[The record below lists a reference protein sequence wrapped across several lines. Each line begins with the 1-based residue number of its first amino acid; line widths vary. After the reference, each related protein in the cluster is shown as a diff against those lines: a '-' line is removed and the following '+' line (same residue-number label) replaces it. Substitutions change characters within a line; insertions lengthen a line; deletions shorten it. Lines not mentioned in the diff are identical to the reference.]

1 MDFQSMTCWFDTC
14 WHTAFVQEGLA
25 LGIFALSLV
34 VRKLFA
40 RWIVELVYRLFSTQ
54 KGQEGFHH
62 IFVETFTPPLSMVF
76 VIAGLMLSLNI
87 LELPARFIG
96 IGAHILSSVITFTV
110 FWTLYRLADR
120 LSLLLERSQSAL
132 AGKVSEELRHFL
144 ITLSKTLLTIL
155 GIMSVLEGW
164 GINVGAFLGGLGLLT
179 AAVGFAAKDSI
190 ANLFGSLAIFMDQ
203 SLRKGDWIKVGDV
216 EGVVERIGL
225 RTTTLRQFDK
235 AQTSLPNI
243 KLAEGAVANYSKMT
257 CRRVKWEVGVRYNTP
272 SQTLQHITT
281 SFRAYLEDHPEIET
295 DDDDIT
301 TVVRT
306 HEFGESAI
314 TILICFYIR
323 PTSTGDFNRVKE
335 ECLLTF
341 KRMVEES
348 DTDFA
353 FPSRSVYVENA
364 PISTAAF

>member
-1 MDFQSMTCWFDTC
+1 MDSQSLVCWFDKC
-14 WHTAFVQEGLA
+14 WQIPFVQEGIA

-34 VRKLFA
+34 VRNFFA
-40 RWIVELVYRLFSTQ
+40 RWIVGLVYRLFSTQ
-54 KGQEGFHH
+54 KGKENFHH
-62 IFVETFTPPLSMVF
+62 VFVETLTPPLSMVF
-76 VIAGLMLSLNI
+76 VIAGIMLSLNF
-87 LELPARFIG
+87 LNLPSHVMA

-120 LSLLLERSQSAL
+120 LSLLLERSQSSL

-144 ITLSKTLLTIL
+144 VTLSKTLLTIL

-203 SLRKGDWIKVGDV
+203 SLRKGDWIKVGDI
-216 EGVVERIGL
+216 EGIVERIGL

-257 CRRVKWEVGVRYNTP
+257 YRRVKWEVGVRYDTP
-272 SQTLQHITT
+272 SQTLQHLTT
-281 SFRAYLEDHPEIET
+281 TFKTYLEAHADVET

-301 TVVRT
+301 TIVRT
-306 HEFGESAI
+306 HEFGDYAI
-314 TILICFYIR
+314 NLLICFYIR
-323 PTSTGDFNRVKE
+323 PTSAGDFTRVKE

-341 KRMVEES
+341 KKIIEES

-353 FPSRSVYVENA
+353 FPSRSLYMEKKASNNA
-364 PISTAAF
+364 R